1 MGRMHTFLIR
11 CIWLFLLLCGLSAGL
26 GHAQTKPIALAGNNA
41 LASHGAVVSTPQV
54 RAELVAHA
62 PQGLQAGAPLM
73 LGLLLQHQAGWHTYW
88 LNPGDSGLATQLNW
102 QLPQGLSAGPT
113 IWPTPRMI
121 RVANMVNHGYEGQV
135 LLATR
140 LQLDAKAL
148 RLPAEVKLHAE
159 WLVCKQECIPQSG
172 DFVLQLPAQTS
183 IAHHA
188 SAFEGLLDQ
197 QATALKPALQTAQ
210 LNADGLAIRIQ
221 GLPSSAQGQPLLA
234 YAQTPEVLASGLGL
248 ANVQGRWQGDV
259 WQMQAPLHAFRHSEP
274 RELQLLLVDEAH
286 AQSWQVGLKIEGAWA
301 EAAKAVTGAAV
312 TNSAVTDT
320 ATATTAGGVAASG
333 WAWISAMLGAF
344 IGGLMLNLM
353 PCVLPVL
360 AIKLLSLSQHQVSP
374 AMRRG
379 IGLSYSLGV
388 LLSMLGLALLVMALR
403 AAGQQLGWGFQL
415 QSPVMVVGLSV
426 LFTLIALNLF
436 GVLDLRGAWASGL
449 AAQLARHPLADA
461 LLSGV
466 LAVVVAAP
474 CTAPFMG
481 ASVGLSFTLPLGQ
494 ALGIFLSLGLGLAL
508 PFLLACW
515 WPSAAEWLPRP
526 GAWMV
531 VLRQAL
537 GFPMLA
543 TVVWLLWV
551 LGQQTSIDASAV
563 LLACLV
569 VGSGLAWGLSLQS
582 AGRTGV
588 SLFFGAVLA
597 WLIWVWGPVI
607 TREAPPPLSTSASTV
622 QSAGAW
628 QAWSPEKV
636 RQALANGQP
645 VFIDFTAAW
654 CVTCQVNKQTT
665 LRDPQVLQA
674 FAEKNVLL
682 LQADWTRQ
690 DPVISQAL
698 AALGRSGVPV
708 YVLQAPG
715 KEPQLLSELL
725 SPTLVL
731 QALAGL

>member
-1 MGRMHTFLIR
+1 MACMNLCLLRSIVKTFLS
-11 CIWLFLLLCGLSAGL
+11 WAMLFSV
-26 GHAQTKPIALAGNNA
+26 AQAQG
-41 LASHGAVVSTPQV
+41 LASAVVTTPQV

-62 PQGLQAGAPLM
+62 PQGVKAGAPLM

-88 LNPGDSGLATQLNW
+88 LNPGDSGLATQLTW
-102 QLPQGLSAGPT
+102 TLPPGLQAGPT
-113 IWPTPRMI
+113 LWPTPRMI

-135 LLATR
+135 LLASKVR
-140 LQLDAKAL
+140 LDQTLS
-148 RLPAEVKLHAE
+148 LPAKVKLHAD

-172 DFVLQLPAQTS
+172 DLVLTLPAQTS
-183 IAHHA
+183 IANHGV
-188 SAFEGLLDQ
+188 AFDTLLDQ
-197 QATALKPALQTAQ
+197 QATPLQPATQTAQ
-210 LNADGLAIRIQ
+210 LTPQGLELRIQ
-221 GLPSSAQGQPLLA
+221 GLPSGLKGHALMA

-248 ANVQGRWQGDV
+248 AGANGVQGEWHGDV

-274 RELQLLLVDEAH
+274 HELGLLLVDDSTPQA
-286 AQSWQVGLKIEGAWA
+286 WRVGLKIQGTWPDATQPQSVA
-301 EAAKAVTGAAV
+301 SPASIEAAKAVTP
-312 TNSAVTDT
+312 TLS
-320 ATATTAGGVAASG
+320 AAST
-333 WAWISAMLGAF
+333 WTLISALIGAF
-344 IGGLMLNLM
+344 IGGLLLNLM

-360 AIKLLSLSQHQVSP
+360 AIKLLSLSQHGVSP
-374 AMRRG
+374 RMRKS
-379 IGLSYSLGV
+379 IGLGYTAGV
-388 LLSMLGLALLVMALR
+388 LLSMLGLALLVMGLR

-415 QSPVMVVGLSV
+415 QSPSMVIGLSV

-436 GVLDLRGAWASGL
+436 GVLELRGAWASGL

-481 ASVGLSFTLPLGQ
+481 ASVGLAFTLPLWQ

-515 WPSAAEWLPRP
+515 WPSVADWLPRP
-526 GAWMV
+526 GAWML

-563 LLACLV
+563 LLASLV
-569 VGSGLAWGLSLQS
+569 IGSGLAWALSLPS
-582 AGRTGV
+582 SGTTWVA
-588 SLFFGAVLA
+588 AVFAALLA
-597 WLIWVWGPVI
+597 WLLWVWGPVM
-607 TREAPPPLSTSASTV
+607 TREAPSQLNASTSPSAS
-622 QSAGAW
+622 SAAW

-636 RQALANGQP
+636 QQALANGQP

-674 FAEKNVLL
+674 FAEKKVLL

-690 DPVISQAL
+690 DPAISQAL
-698 AALGRSGVPV
+698 AVLGRSGVPV
-708 YVLQAPG
+708 YLLQAPG
-715 KEPQLLSELL
+715 QAPQLLSELL
-725 SPTLVL
+725 SPTVVL
-731 QALAGL
+731 QALASL